1 MMHSARALLLVL
13 IMLIAGPAAAA
24 MLSVSPVTLEI
35 AAPRTNAKLNLE
47 NRGEEPVTVQIRVFR
62 WASKNGK
69 ESLTPTTSVV
79 ASPPIATLK
88 PQGKYTVRIVRV
100 AKESV
105 TSEESYRLLVDQ
117 LPKLVNQP
125 GSAVSF
131 LIRQSIPVFFTTAEL
146 QKPSLVWSA
155 RIEGSKL
162 VLAVENKGRRRAK
175 LSKIKFKS
183 PAGVSNGPDDG
194 LAGYVLAGST
204 AQWVQPSPRGLAPGA
219 KITIVAQN
227 EHGPVEATAVVG
239 AAD

>member
-1 MMHSARALLLVL
+1 MKQSATALLFVL
-13 IMLIAGPAAAA
+13 IMLAAGPATAA
-24 MLSVSPVTLEI
+24 MLSVSPVLLDI
-35 AAPRTNAKLNLE
+35 AAPQKSTKLNLE

-69 ESLTPTTSVV
+69 ESLTPTSSVV
-79 ASPPIATLK
+79 ASPPMATLK
-88 PQGKYTVRIVRV
+88 PHGKYTVRIVRV
-100 AKESV
+100 AKEPV

-117 LPKLVNQP
+117 LPKPVNRP

-162 VLAVENKGRRRAK
+162 VLAVGNKGRRRVK
-175 LSKIKFKS
+175 LSKIRFKS
-183 PAGVSNGPDDG
+183 PAGVFGGPEDG
-194 LAGYVLAGST
+194 LVGYVLSGST
-204 AQWVQPSPRGLAPGA
+204 AEWVQPSPRGLAPGA
-219 KITIVAQN
+219 KITIVAQD